1 MAPIRTIRGIECRYS
16 HTSRKKGYVSR
27 VTPNPEHPTSKGYY
41 EPYSGRFGEGF
52 AELEPSYNSTRYC
65 YISYWIKEELNHD
78 ESRSGL
84 K

>member
-1 MAPIRTIRGIECRYS
+1 MNHGDSNTHNPRYQMPLQS
-16 HTSRKKGYVSR
+16 YY
-27 VTPNPEHPTSKGYY
+27 PEHPSSKGYY

-65 YISYWIKEELNHD
+65 YISYWIKEEPND
-78 ESRSGL
+78 ESRSVL